1 MSELFNFN
9 FNTTPN
15 VLFGSNILLSSVSE
29 IKNILGPRIFLIS
42 DPTLSKIGLYNSLVD
57 HLISKGIKIK
67 IFDKVNEDPTIE
79 NLQSAIEEASIF
91 LATGVIG
98 FGVARQWM

>member
-9 FNTTPN
+9 FNTTPSI
-15 VLFGSNILLSSVSE
+15 LFGSNILLSSVSE

-57 HLISKGIKIK
+57 HLISKGIKIIVNK
-67 IFDKVNEDPTIE
+67 IAFICLLI
-79 NLQSAIEEASIF
+79 NLLVEIK
-91 LATGVIG
+91 
-98 FGVARQWM
+98 